1 MTALP
6 TETTTSSTDTPTV
19 SALFEERD
27 VEQVAALYFGVADAL
42 GGTIRVAPE
51 HPRGGADW
59 GAVRKL
65 NFTTP
70 EHDGAPD
77 TFDDLARWFVLV
89 EDVAGCTAGTSFA
102 VYFDPVRTGRD
113 APTIS
118 QLTGPKIDATIG
130 RGVIYR
136 DLGWEDAFVW
146 GFGTAPAIPAEPAND
161 DDDGPVDLWQQ
172 RAHPPLPA
180 GILPKPIED
189 FARSQAELMGVD
201 PGGLAAAALAVC
213 AAATPDAIKL
223 RVKRHDANWLE
234 SARIWVALVGDPST
248 KKSPLIAAAAAP
260 IKRLDRD
267 LFFDHQE
274 ALRQYDAL
282 PQEERRTTSPPKHV
296 RMRLEDTTIEAA
308 QEVLKDSPDGVLCLQ
323 DELSGWF
330 GAMDKYTSGRGA
342 AKDRGFWL
350 QSFNGGPYTI
360 NRVGRGAVLIENLS
374 VSLLGGIQPG
384 PIRQLAADAHD
395 DGLLQRLFPIVLDSA
410 GAGKDIP
417 LPDATAT
424 YDALVSRLAR
434 LRRPTNDGA
443 GNLCGLVPMP
453 LRFDD
458 EAQEVRSAFAEKTF
472 ALQAAW
478 ETVNRKLAAHIG
490 KHDGLFARL
499 CVVFHCIE
507 DTAGQPSPIVR
518 ADTAKR
524 VADFIERFLLPH
536 AVAFYVD
543 VLGMADR
550 HDHVLATAG
559 YILAHKLDNISVR
572 DVRRGDSTMRKL
584 SNDEAHAVLE
594 QLDAFG
600 WLDPLPAPRQDS
612 ARWRVMPSV
621 HKLFAERAKA
631 EAARREEVRSIIR
644 ESIAGG

>member
-6 TETTTSSTDTPTV
+6 AKTTTTDTTTV
-19 SALFEERD
+19 TALFEQRD
-27 VEQVAALYFGVADAL
+27 IAQVSALYFGVADAL
-42 GGTIRVAPE
+42 GGTIRVAPV

-59 GAVRKL
+59 PAVRQL

-70 EHDGAPD
+70 DRDGAPD
-77 TFDDLARWFVLV
+77 TFDELARWFVLI
-89 EDVAGCTAGTSFA
+89 EDVAGCTAATSFA
-102 VYFDPVRTGRD
+102 VYFDPVRTGKD
-113 APTIS
+113 APGIS

-136 DLGWEDAFVW
+136 ELGFEDAFTW
-146 GFGTAPAIPAEPAND
+146 DFGITAVLPAEPANND
-161 DDDGPVDLWQQ
+161 DEGPVDLWQH

-180 GILPKPIED
+180 GVLPAPIEE
-189 FARSQAELMGVD
+189 FARSQAELMGID

-213 AAATPDAIKL
+213 AAAIPDAIKL

-274 ALRQYDAL
+274 ATRQYDAL

-410 GAGKDIP
+410 GAGKDVP
-417 LPDATAT
+417 LPDATAA
-424 YDALVSRLAR
+424 YDALVARLAR
-434 LRRPTNDGA
+434 LRRPTHDGI
-443 GNLCGLVPMP
+443 GNLSGLIPMP

-458 EAQEVRSAFAEKTF
+458 DAQEVRSAFAEKTF

-507 DTAGQPSPIVR
+507 CTASQPSSIIR
-518 ADTAKR
+518 EDTAKR

-559 YILAHKLDNISVR
+559 YILAHKLDTISVR
-572 DVRRGDSTMRKL
+572 DVRRGDRAMRTM
-584 SNDEAHAVLE
+584 DVAEAQAVLD

-600 WLDPLPAPRQDS
+600 WLDPRPSLRHDS
-612 ARWRVMPSV
+612 TVWRVIPAV
-621 HKLFAERAKA
+621 HRLFAEQAKA
-631 EAARREEVRSIIR
+631 EAARREEVRGIIR